1 VIERVIVTT
10 APSHSTKRSSGGKKT
25 NSKGRESSS
34 KKAMRE
40 PSVSSKSLTQYVN
53 HPIQQHQPVQV
64 PNHQASNQGFNG
76 GRGGLPP
83 PGPQGPVLNPQ
94 QLSLQQLQDMAM
106 RQQNQIEAQQQM
118 LVAKEQRLKYL
129 RQQDFKQNQMAAEY
143 ERLRRLREKVEAQEM
158 KLRKLRALRGQGS
171 NAQRNPAAPTSVS
184 ADLEAIRSLFT
195 EKEKEL
201 GLAVRKVEDLT
212 RQLDDLRNGRVN
224 NHFPPQMVELERLRR
239 ELAYRKQ
246 LNEQQNNMISQQRD
260 QLSRGHE
267 EIAKMDNRILELQER
282 LTKKRMMNQ
291 QLANQISAAT
301 SAKQAQLRAIQQ
313 GMMNRLVTYLSDLLL
328 RKLLVLFS
336 INGILDVE
344 KVLFLR

>member
-1 VIERVIVTT
+1 MWNRVKEIAAAVSVGHYNSFIDLWISSLLSETKSNCWSNTYLSLFSFFTGVIVTT

-143 ERLRRLREKVEAQEM
+143 ERLRRLREKVSH
-158 KLRKLRALRGQGS
+158 KW
-171 NAQRNPAAPTSVS
+171 N
-184 ADLEAIRSLFT
+184 
-195 EKEKEL
+195 
-201 GLAVRKVEDLT
+201 
-212 RQLDDLRNGRVN
+212 
-224 NHFPPQMVELERLRR
+224 
-239 ELAYRKQ
+239 
-246 LNEQQNNMISQQRD
+246 
-260 QLSRGHE
+260 
-267 EIAKMDNRILELQER
+267 
-282 LTKKRMMNQ
+282 
-291 QLANQISAAT
+291 
-301 SAKQAQLRAIQQ
+301 
-313 GMMNRLVTYLSDLLL
+313 
-328 RKLLVLFS
+328 
-336 INGILDVE
+336 
-344 KVLFLR
+344 